1 MHDSTAAGRM
11 MEAKAGH
18 LSFDI
23 LVQKKLKLEKM
34 EKKKEKKKRRK
45 EIRLQSVFR
54 ETWLIGIDFCCVA
67 QNMSNFFVIKYL
79 RFLFCRVC

>member
-11 MEAKAGH
+11 TEAKAEH

-23 LVQKKLKLEKM
+23 LEQKKLKQEKM
-34 EKKKEKKKRRK
+34 EKKKKKKKRRK

-54 ETWLIGIDFCCVA
+54 ET
-67 QNMSNFFVIKYL
+67 
-79 RFLFCRVC
+79 

>member
-11 MEAKAGH
+11 TEAKAEL

-34 EKKKEKKKRRK
+34 EKKKEKKEKK
-45 EIRLQSVFR
+45 ER
-54 ETWLIGIDFCCVA
+54 
-67 QNMSNFFVIKYL
+67 N
-79 RFLFCRVC
+79 

>member
-54 ETWLIGIDFCCVA
+54 ET
-67 QNMSNFFVIKYL
+67 
-79 RFLFCRVC
+79 